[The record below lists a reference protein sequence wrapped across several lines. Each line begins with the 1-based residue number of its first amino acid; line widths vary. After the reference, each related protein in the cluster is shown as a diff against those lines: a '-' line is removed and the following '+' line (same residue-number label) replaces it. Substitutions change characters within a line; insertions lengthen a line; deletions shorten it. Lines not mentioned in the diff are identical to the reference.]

1 MNFYFAFY
9 RLASKNLDFHNIL
22 EEIPVTIKTSN
33 LVNVLI
39 SEVIGENPFTGK
51 EEFMSL
57 STGLEFFSYLLLLS
71 FLCISRAE
79 RLICW
84 ALKIE
89 S

>member
-1 MNFYFAFY
+1 MFFISLNIFLLPIH

-39 SEVIGENPFTGK
+39 SEVIGENTFAGK

-57 STGLEFFSYLLLLS
+57 STGLVLL
-71 FLCISRAE
+71 
-79 RLICW
+79 
-84 ALKIE
+84 
-89 S
+89 